1 MISAEN
7 LEKLE
12 STREDFPDIFL
23 VVLSASADIST
34 GWIYF
39 YLGKPVEAIHLFK
52 NAIKS
57 DPEYSLSYLSLG
69 YLYDSSGSFK
79 SAIQYYKSVL
89 KTDPDIWNNLGIS
102 YYNDGQIKNSIS
114 YFHKAI
120 QLNLTF
126 AYPVN
131 NLGFFIYKKT
141 IFRMQKI
148 FFTFNWI
155 KAVRAIFI
163 GRDIYGFIY
172 LRLSSFGMEYS
183 KGE

>member
-1 MISAEN
+1 M
-7 LEKLE
+7 
-12 STREDFPDIFL
+12 
-23 VVLSASADIST
+23 
-34 GWIYF
+34 
-39 YLGKPVEAIHLFK
+39 
-52 NAIKS
+52 
-57 DPEYSLSYLSLG
+57 SLG

-89 KTDPDIWNNLGIS
+89 KTDPDYPDIWNNLGIS

-131 NLGFFIYKKT
+131 NLGFIYIQKDDFSNAKKYFLRS
-141 IFRMQKI
+141 IGLRPSEPFL
-148 FFTFNWI
+148 F
-155 KAVRAIFI
+155 

>member
-1 MISAEN
+1 M
-7 LEKLE
+7 EKLE

-114 YFHKAI
+114 YFHKVI

-131 NLGFFIYKKT
+131 NLGFFYIQKDDFSNAKN
-141 IFRMQKI
+141 IFYVQL
-148 FFTFNWI
+148 
-155 KAVRAIFI
+155 
-163 GRDIYGFIY
+163 D
-172 LRLSSFGMEYS
+172 
-183 KGE
+183 